1 MLNLDPDSEF
11 GARVQRRL
19 DDEELIWLTTVDR
32 TGTPRS
38 VPVWFYWDGEAI
50 LIYSQPGQLK
60 VRNIERN
67 PRVNLH
73 FNGDADGGNII
84 VFTGEARTAPDAP
97 RASQNP
103 PYLKKYGAGI
113 ERIGLTPE
121 SFDATY
127 ATAIR
132 VTPER
137 VSGH

>member
-1 MLNLDPDSEF
+1 MLNLDPSSEY
-11 GARVQRRL
+11 GQRVRRRL
-19 DDEELIWLTTVDR
+19 QEDQLIWLTTVDH

-38 VPVWFYWDGEAI
+38 VPVWFLWDGGEV

-73 FNGDADGGNII
+73 LNGDAHGGDI
-84 VFTGEARTAPDAP
+84 VVITGNARVAPNAP
-97 RASQNP
+97 LASNNP
-103 PYLKKYGAGI
+103 PYLAKYNSGI
-113 ERIGLTPE
+113 ERIGLTPAR
-121 SFDATY
+121 FDATY
-127 ATAIR
+127 STVIL